1 MHECAVPG
9 SIAEGIPNPS
19 NYGDQYSSVEISN
32 GTIDFSYHFKLW
44 NIASAPMCI
53 LVKENSQI
61 IPQLKEGDTF
71 DMKYYTG
78 DPLCPAEYRKT
89 AIQNID
95 KDSNGRFKGHYLVH
109 LEIQDTHE
117 SESANLL

>member
-9 SIAEGIPNPS
+9 RMAEEITHPS
-19 NYGDQYSSVEISN
+19 SYNDQYSSVEISN

-44 NIASAPMCI
+44 NIASTSMCI

-61 IPQLKEGDTF
+61 VSQLKEGDTF

-78 DPLCPAEYRKT
+78 DPLCPAEFRKT
-89 AIQNID
+89 AIQNINKAY
-95 KDSNGRFKGHYLVH
+95 KDFSVH
-109 LEIQDTHE
+109 
-117 SESANLL
+117 